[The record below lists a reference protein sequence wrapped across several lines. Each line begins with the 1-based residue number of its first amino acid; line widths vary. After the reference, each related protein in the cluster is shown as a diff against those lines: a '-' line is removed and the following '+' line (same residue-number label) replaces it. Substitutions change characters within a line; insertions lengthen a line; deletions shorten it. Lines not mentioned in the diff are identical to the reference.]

1 MIITEAKAIIEEL
14 IDLSDAKYGYLKVG
28 RDTLN
33 NDILFIEKY
42 EQLKEILGAKTIED
56 IDFQELP
63 RIKDLKDIIKKIS
76 DFEAIKQNRNVR
88 LNKATSAYKK

>member
-1 MIITEAKAIIEEL
+1 
-14 IDLSDAKYGYLKVG
+14 
-28 RDTLN
+28 
-33 NDILFIEKY
+33 LFIEKY

-76 DFEAIKQNRNVR
+76 DFEAIKQNRNIR